1 MIHINENCQAFQL
14 LSMLAVVGEYPLRQL
29 HLLGN
34 PRMYRD
40 TLRRMCQQQEYIND
54 STKEKVSTKAL
65 TITGKGFQRS
75 VRLLQG
81 AEPLLKWLGASEY
94 YGEAYGQYNFSGGE
108 KHRNR
113 NFKIAETTA
122 FCKSAGYE
130 YRPYRMQMLYL
141 PQKEFSWSDEPNP
154 TKRIPSY
161 PCIYPIRILK
171 GGKDEGQKKNVFTRL
186 TGALFVEEQVYAMY
200 NLGDEMQKLWE
211 NSEIKM
217 KYLLSSV
224 NLVNGCGYCA
234 YSCIFLTNDGMS
246 AIKSLRYLYN
256 KRKNRKKDRTGTEFY
271 YSVHWV
277 PLTDEGKKFLR
288 FFSAPNWKDK
298 IEKIFF
304 SNQPREPFMPSTYWV
319 NDERVYS
326 FLTGDIAELISFK
339 KAIMKIKVPF
349 RVYCFSYQIP
359 FLKSFLGNE
368 VVFGIT
374 TLERVEK
381 LLKADENFY
390 G

>member
-122 FCKSAGYE
+122 FCKFAGYE
-130 YRPYRMQMLYL
+130 YRPYRMPMLYL

-217 KYLLSSV
+217 K
-224 NLVNGCGYCA
+224 
-234 YSCIFLTNDGMS
+234 
-246 AIKSLRYLYN
+246 
-256 KRKNRKKDRTGTEFY
+256 
-271 YSVHWV
+271 
-277 PLTDEGKKFLR
+277 
-288 FFSAPNWKDK
+288 
-298 IEKIFF
+298 
-304 SNQPREPFMPSTYWV
+304 
-319 NDERVYS
+319 
-326 FLTGDIAELISFK
+326 
-339 KAIMKIKVPF
+339 
-349 RVYCFSYQIP
+349 
-359 FLKSFLGNE
+359 
-368 VVFGIT
+368 
-374 TLERVEK
+374 
-381 LLKADENFY
+381 
-390 G
+390 

>member
-130 YRPYRMQMLYL
+130 YRPYRMPMLYL

-171 GGKDEGQKKNVFTRL
+171 GGKDEGQKKTVFTRL
-186 TGALFVEEQVYAMY
+186 TGVLFVEEQVYAMY

-256 KRKNRKKDRTGTEFY
+256 KRKNKKKDHTGTEFY

-277 PLTDEGKKFLR
+277 PLTDEGKRFLR
-288 FFSAPNWKDK
+288 FFSVPDWDYK
-298 IEKIFF
+298 IEEVLF
-304 SNQPREPFMPSTYWV
+304 SNKNRDPFLPSTYWV
-319 NDERVYS
+319 DDERVYS
-326 FLTGDIAELISFK
+326 FLTGNIAELICFK
-339 KAIMKIKVPF
+339 KAVIKIKASF
-349 RVYCFSYQIP
+349 RIYCFSYQIP
-359 FLKSFLGNE
+359 FLKIFFDNKAL
-368 VVFGIT
+368 FGIVRF
-374 TLERVEK
+374 EQVEK
-381 LLKADENFY
+381 LLKMEQNFY